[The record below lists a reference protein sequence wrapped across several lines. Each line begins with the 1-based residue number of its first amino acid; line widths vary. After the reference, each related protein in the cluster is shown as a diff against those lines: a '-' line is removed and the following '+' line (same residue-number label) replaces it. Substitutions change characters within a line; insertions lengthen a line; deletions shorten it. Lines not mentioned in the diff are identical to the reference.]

1 MIGDPVL
8 YKRRSDTIKKQKDE
22 VTYMQINSVLKVI
35 IVLLIIMIL
44 SLVGALFIIKRGNNE
59 PADTGAVSTNE
70 TTVNDTTGSDTTSAE
85 NTSAVVS
92 DTTAESVNPPQTEP
106 VNPPQTEPVNPPQTE
121 PVNPPQTEP
130 VNPPHTDPI
139 PVGFTFTKELTSD
152 TGTKL
157 NTRVVLTG
165 VEDGGKIKLTS
176 EMYLDYRSI
185 HIGSRKGKLIV
196 GMQTADFT
204 SESIVDD
211 SNGAHTMLL
220 ASCTQYVNYGD
231 TVTVYATFPGNIVYS
246 GINIG
251 KIIISEDVL
260 VK

>member
-59 PADTGAVSTNE
+59 PADTDAVSTNE

-85 NTSAVVS
+85 NTSAGDTSAVVS

-106 VNPPQTEPVNPPQTE
+106 INPPQTE

-165 VEDGGKIKLTS
+165 VEEGGKIKLTS

-185 HIGSRKGKLIV
+185 RIGSRKGKLIV
-196 GMQTADFT
+196 GMQTADFS

-211 SNGAHTMLL
+211 SNDAHTKLL